1 MNELIKQ
8 TTGTISYDFDSAK
21 ARISERLEEYRG
33 AVFTEESKTI
43 AKKEV
48 ANLRK
53 EKAAFSDR
61 VKEVKSEYM
70 KPYFEFEAKAKELIA
85 LYDEPINL
93 INGQVQEFE
102 ERRKEEKRKLIEIAY
117 KDEISDLCS
126 VIPLSK
132 IYNQKW
138 ENATFKEKDIR
149 AEMHDIYIKADESL
163 NAIRSMQSPDEEE
176 AVNIY
181 LNTFDAMRAISFINE
196 RAKVRADAVERE
208 RQRKIQE
215 EQERIRME
223 ERERLLAE
231 QRAEEEKKRE
241 IERLKQE
248 AEEAKKKAV
257 EEAKQEVI
265 EDFIPEFSG
274 EANLYEYRISLTA
287 DAKEK
292 LEMFMDSIGIE
303 WEMI

>member
-8 TTGTISYDFDSAK
+8 TQGTINYDFESAK
-21 ARISERLEEYRG
+21 ARISQRLEEYIG

-53 EKAAFSDR
+53 EKSAFSDR

-70 KPYFEFEAKAKELIA
+70 KPYLEFERKAKELIA

-102 ERRKEEKRKLIEIAY
+102 EKRKAEKKELIQSIYKEEFSELETVVSLDR
-117 KDEISDLCS
+117 
-126 VIPLSK
+126 
-132 IYNQKW
+132 IYNVKW
-138 ENATFKEKDIR
+138 ENATFKEKEIR
-149 AEMHDIYIKADESL
+149 TEMHDISL
-163 NAIRSMQSPDEEE
+163 KVKTSLDTIRSMESPDEKE
-176 AVNIY
+176 AISVF
-181 LNTFDAMRAISFINE
+181 LNTFDITMAIGLINE
-196 RAKVRADAVERE
+196 RAKVRSDAIERE

-215 EQERIRME
+215 EEERIRRE
-223 ERERLLAE
+223 ERERILAE
-231 QRAEEEKKRE
+231 QRAEEERKRE
-241 IERLKQE
+241 LESLEQE
-248 AEEAKKKAV
+248 KNAEV
-257 EEAKQEVI
+257 EKAKQETI
-265 EDFIPEFSG
+265 DAFIPDVQG
-274 EANLYEYRISLTA
+274 ESNLYEYRISLTD

-292 LEMFMDSIGIE
+292 LEMFMDSIGVE